1 MWMKLQPGKNNVYLW
16 SLEWVLYFLYTGKKQ
31 DMKNRICIM
40 LKRTVILL
48 SLMTLIALSCSG
60 RRSNRDSGNIEWWLT
75 LTDKSVLFQKQSGPL
90 YADEAADSSAVINI
104 NDSLIYQAIDGFGY
118 TLTGGSAI
126 HINSMDEPERLD
138 LLTELFGT
146 GSNSIG
152 VSYLRISI
160 GASDLSDHVF
170 SYDDMPRGTTDP
182 GLEHFSIDPER
193 KDLIPVLKQILAI
206 HPDLKI
212 LGSPW
217 SPPAWM
223 KDNQDS
229 RGGSLK
235 KEWYGTYANY
245 FVKYIRAMEQEG
257 IIIDAITIQNEPL
270 HPGNN
275 PSLLMLPEDQLSF
288 LKDHL
293 GPAFQKAGI
302 KTKIILYDHNA
313 DRIDYPMTILSDPE
327 AYPYADGSA
336 FHLYGGNIEDLSKVH
351 EAFPEKNLYF
361 TEQWVGAPGDFAGDF
376 SWHIRTLIIGATRN
390 WCRTVL
396 EWNLS
401 SNPALKPF
409 TDRGGCSRCLGAVT
423 IDGNTVTRNPAYYVI
438 AHASKF
444 VRPGSV
450 HIGSNIPMGLN
461 NVAFKTPEGSLVM
474 IVQNDTPETRQFTVR
489 YSQGSFRAELKG
501 GAVATY
507 VINEMSE

>member
-1 MWMKLQPGKNNVYLW
+1 MKINTGIRWPW
-16 SLEWVLYFLYTGKKQ
+16 STGLLMILTWLLY
-31 DMKNRICIM
+31 
-40 LKRTVILL
+40 
-48 SLMTLIALSCSG
+48 SCSKPQ
-60 RRSNRDSGNIEWWLT
+60 SSDVEWWLT
-75 LTDKSVLFQKQSGPL
+75 NTDKSVLFQRQSTALPL
-90 YADEAADSSAVINI
+90 AGNADTGAVIEI
-104 NDSLIYQAIDGFGY
+104 NDSLVYQSIDGFGY
-118 TLTGGSAI
+118 TLTGGSAM
-126 HINSMDEPERLD
+126 HINGMDESARQA

-146 GSNSIG
+146 DSNSIG

-170 SYDDMPRGTTDP
+170 SYDDMPRGTKDP

-206 HPDLKI
+206 SPGLKI

-235 KEWYGTYANY
+235 KEWYGTYASY

-257 IIIDAITIQNEPL
+257 IPIDAITIQNEPL

-275 PSLLMLPEDQLSF
+275 PSLLMLPEEQADF
-288 LKDHL
+288 LKNHL

-313 DRIDYPMTILSDPE
+313 DRIDYPITILSDPE

-390 WCRTVL
+390 WCRIVL

-401 SNPALKPF
+401 SNPKLEPY
-409 TDRGGCSRCLGAVT
+409 TDRGGCSLCLGAVT

-450 HIGSNIPMGLN
+450 RIGSNVPPWL
-461 NVAFKTPEGSLVM
+461 EQCCL
-474 IVQNDTPETRQFTVR
+474 
-489 YSQGSFRAELKG
+489 
-501 GAVATY
+501 
-507 VINEMSE
+507 